1 MNIYCGNLSYDISED
16 DLQGLFEEFGPV
28 VRVNII
34 KDRDT
39 GNPKGFGF
47 VEMENQED
55 GQKAIE
61 DLDGTPVKGR
71 DIRVNEARPRADRP
85 KPRRREW

>member
-1 MNIYCGNLSYDISED
+1 MNIYCGNLSYDLNED

>member
-1 MNIYCGNLSYDISED
+1 MNIYCGNLSYDITED
-16 DLQGLFEEFGPV
+16 DLQQLFEEFGPV
-28 VRVNII
+28 VRTNII

-47 VEMENQED
+47 VEMENEPD

-61 DLDGTPVKGR
+61 DLDGTPLKGR